1 MLKMAVWPTLMARW
15 HIGMSLA
22 LRDTRRTMTVT
33 TAPAANRVAG
43 DPVVSLIEAYRER
56 GDRRA
61 VEQILSMNV
70 KILNH
75 IVRRYASS
83 SDETYEDLLQV
94 GYVGMMKSINGYR
107 LDSEAKFSSYAYA
120 MIEGE
125 IKHHLRDTELVK
137 RPRWARSLHAKVSEA
152 TGRLTAE
159 LGRPPL
165 IEEVAEEVNITPEG
179 VSELMKLFCDTDVLS
194 LDAGEDENID
204 LSAIKSLRYETFSLP
219 VEDHILLEQAIDS
232 LSELQRKVVYLF
244 FYKDLCRTEIGQ
256 TLGLSQR
263 KTSRTMASAVKA
275 LKSSEALMSSGGAS
289 SWDLE

>member
-1 MLKMAVWPTLMARW
+1 MARW
-15 HIGMSLA
+15 HIGMFLD
-22 LRDTRRTMTVT
+22 LRDTRSVMTTIAPTRTR
-33 TAPAANRVAG
+33 AAG

-61 VEQILSMNV
+61 VERIFSMNV

-83 SDETYEDLLQV
+83 SDESYEDLLQV
-94 GYVGMMKSINGYR
+94 GYVGLMKAINGYR

-125 IKHHLRDTELVK
+125 IKHHLRDTAIVK

-165 IEEVAEEVNITPEG
+165 IEEVASEVNVTPEG
-179 VSELMKLFCDTDVLS
+179 VSELIKLFCDTDVLS
-194 LDAGEDENID
+194 LDAGEDDEVDI
-204 LSAIKSLRYETFSLP
+204 SAIKSLRYETFSLP
-219 VEDHILLEQAIDS
+219 VEDRILLDQALES
-232 LSELQRKVVYLF
+232 LTELQRKVIYLF
-244 FYKDLCRTEIGQ
+244 FYKDLCQTEIGRK
-256 TLGLSQR
+256 LGLSQR
-263 KTSRTMASAVKA
+263 KTSRTVASAVKT
-275 LKSSEALMSSGGAS
+275 LKSSEALKDSKSAG